1 MFESFQVPG
10 AYASLLR
17 LVVLSLLAG
26 LLACHHSG
34 FPDVAPGYHE
44 FAYVANSSAGTVSVL
59 DLVYL
64 RADRTLRVG
73 ERPIA
78 LAVNPLRHEV
88 YAVNQGSSS
97 VSVINAERNR
107 IEATIAVRH
116 GPSSIAVAPD
126 GERAYITNTLSDS
139 ISILDLQARHEMT
152 AVALTFA
159 PTELQVAPNART
171 LAVVSRASGVIAL
184 FAITPTFAAPDHQPL
199 ELRASFNGCFGAT
212 SPVIL
217 PDSSKLF
224 VACSAAHSV
233 MAISLAAAPN
243 SWAAKS
249 NPTLLTDHMLTL
261 LDVGAG
267 PLHLTVKPDGGEIFV
282 SNMGASS
289 ISEIATSTN
298 EVGGTYTI
306 ADHPGHAIVSAD
318 NSILWIANTTADS
331 LGIYSIDDGRLVGGV
346 HTGAGPDALAFSAD
360 EHLLLAANSRSG
372 DVSVIRTR
380 GSGAP
385 ALFTMLPAGSSP
397 VAVVTHAFTADR

>member
-1 MFESFQVPG
+1 M
-10 AYASLLR
+10 
-17 LVVLSLLAG
+17 LVLAPLAG
-26 LLACHHSG
+26 LLACHHTG
-34 FPDVAPGYHE
+34 FPEVTPGYHE
-44 FAYVANSSAGTVSVL
+44 FAYVANAGAGTVSVL

-73 ERPIA
+73 ERPVA

-88 YAVNQGSSS
+88 YVVNQGSSS
-97 VSVINAERNR
+97 VSVLDAERNGVA
-107 IEATIAVRH
+107 ATIGVRH

-126 GERAYITNTLSDS
+126 GQRAYVANTASDS
-139 ISILDLQARHEMT
+139 ISVVDLEARHELT
-152 AVALTFA
+152 AISLPSA
-159 PTELQVAPNART
+159 PTELQLAPDART
-171 LAVVSRASGVIAL
+171 LAVVSRASGGITLFSIAPSFPGL
-184 FAITPTFAAPDHQPL
+184 HHAPLTVRATFG
-199 ELRASFNGCFGAT
+199 GCAGAT

-224 VACSAAHSV
+224 VACSASHSV
-233 MAISLAAAPN
+233 MAISLAAAPDG
-243 SWAAKS
+243 WAAKS
-249 NPTLLTDHMLTL
+249 NATLLTDHMLTL
-261 LDVGAG
+261 LAVGDD
-267 PLHLTVKPDGGEIFV
+267 PLHLAMKPDGGEIFV

-318 NSILWIANTTADS
+318 NSTLWIANTTADS
-331 LGIYSIDDGRLVGGV
+331 LGLYSIDDGRLVGSV
-346 HTGAGPDALAFSAD
+346 HTGANPDALAFSAD

-385 ALFTMLPAGSSP
+385 ALFTLLPAGSSP
-397 VAVVTHAFTADR
+397 VAIVTHSFTFGR

>member
-1 MFESFQVPG
+1 MFDSLHAPG
-10 AYASLLR
+10 ARSFRLR
-17 LVVLSLLAG
+17 LFLFCPLAG

-44 FAYVANSSAGTVSVL
+44 FAYVANAGAGTVSVL

-73 ERPIA
+73 ERPVA

-97 VSVINAERNR
+97 VSVIDAQRNQ
-107 IEATIAVRH
+107 IEATIGVRH
-116 GPSSIAVAPD
+116 GPSSIAVATD
-126 GERAYITNTLSDS
+126 GARAYVANTASDS
-139 ISILDLQARHEMT
+139 ISILDLHARREIN
-152 AVALTFA
+152 AIAFPAGPSELRLA
-159 PTELQVAPNART
+159 PDART
-171 LAVVSRASGVIAL
+171 LAVVSRASGTVAL
-184 FAITPTFAAPDHQPL
+184 FEIAPTFPGPHRQPL
-199 ELRASFNGCFGAT
+199 EPRATFSGCPGAA

-233 MAISLAAAPN
+233 MVISLAVTPD
-243 SWAAKS
+243 SWAARS
-249 NPTLLTDHMLTL
+249 NATLLSDHLLTL
-261 LDVGAG
+261 LDVADD
-267 PLHLTVKPDGGEIFV
+267 PLHLALKPDGGEIFV

-318 NSILWIANTTADS
+318 NSTLWIANTTADS
-331 LGIYSIDDGRLVGGV
+331 LGIYSIDDGRLVGSV
-346 HTGAGPDALAFSAD
+346 HTGASPDALAFSAD
-360 EHLLLAANSRSG
+360 EHLLLAANYRSG

-397 VAVVTHAFTADR
+397 VAIVTHAFTAMR